1 MPPVTGTGVT
11 PMERDHV
18 AVLIGE
24 RFEKDALSQLVP
36 VEHRREIFCTIGS
49 VQQSEFF
56 GAGRKGF
63 RPQLRVKVFS
73 GDYEGE
79 SLIEVDGVRYGIYRT
94 YLNDSDQMELYL
106 EKKGGA

>member
-1 MPPVTGTGVT
+1 
-11 PMERDHV
+11 MERDHV
-18 AVLIGE
+18 AVLIRE

-36 VEHRREIFCTIGS
+36 VESRREVFCTIGS

-56 GAGRKGF
+56 AAGRKGMRAQF
-63 RPQLRVKVFS
+63 RVKVFS

-94 YLNDSDQMELYL
+94 YLGDNDQMELYL
-106 EKKGGA
+106 RKMGGVQRDPD